1 MPAYADPF
9 DRLQDPI
16 VRFITRDSAADNLN
30 YLFMKAQIH
39 YITDGKGKPKA
50 FLSVV
55 HEKTIPYG
63 EIEARLK
70 KSRRI

>member
-55 HEKTIPYG
+55 HE
-63 EIEARLK
+63 
-70 KSRRI
+70 